1 MRQRV
6 MRIITRLTVSGP
18 STHVVLANK
27 GLAQLGWETLL
38 VHGLAEQDEQAFELA
53 GVDVPMTQIPSL
65 RRPIAP
71 RDAAA
76 FLALVRLIR
85 RYRPSVVHTH
95 HSKGGLLGRLAA
107 TVAGV
112 PVRVH
117 TFHGTVFEGYF
128 SPRVSGAFVVAE
140 RAMARL
146 TTRLVVLTEA
156 QRRELIDRRIGT
168 PEQIEVVP
176 LGLELGRFAHADRGA
191 SRRRL
196 GIEDGNFVLVAAG
209 RFAPIKR
216 IDRLLRVFARVRAEV
231 PNARLHLLGD
241 GPLRRELE
249 QLAATLGVGDAINF
263 AGWRDDV
270 DDWYAAS
277 DVVVNT
283 SDNEGSPLALIEAAA
298 TGRPAVATRV
308 GGVVDFVDHEKTG
321 LLFEREDVDAMAAG
335 VVRLAR
341 APTYR
346 DQMGKAAQLRSVQYS
361 SDRLV
366 ADLDRLYQTL
376 MRNHPR

>member
-18 STHVVLANK
+18 STHVLLANR

-38 VHGLAEQDEQAFELA
+38 VHGLPEPDEQALELA
-53 GVDVPMTQIPSL
+53 GVDIPMTEIASL
-65 RRPIAP
+65 RRSIAP

-76 FLALVRLIR
+76 LLELIRLIR
-85 RYRPSVVHTH
+85 RYRPTVVHTH

-107 TVAGV
+107 TIAGV

-117 TFHGTVFEGYF
+117 TFHGTIFEGYF
-128 SPRVSGAFVVAE
+128 APHISGAFVVAE

-156 QRRELIDRRIGT
+156 QRQELIDRRIST
-168 PEQIEVVP
+168 PDKIEIVP
-176 LGLELGRFAHADRGA
+176 LGLELGRFARADRGA

-196 GIEDGNFVLVAAG
+196 GLEDGQFILVAAG
-209 RFAPIKR
+209 PFAPIKR
-216 IDRLLRVFARVRAEV
+216 LDRLLRVFERVHAEV
-231 PNARLHLLGD
+231 PTARLHLLGD
-241 GPLRRELE
+241 GPLRMELE
-249 QLAATLGVGDAINF
+249 RTATTLGVADAVSF
-263 AGWRDDV
+263 AGWREDV

-277 DVVVNT
+277 DVVVST

-308 GGVVDFVDHEKTG
+308 GGVGDIVDDGVTG
-321 LLFEREDVDAMAAG
+321 LLFEREDIDGMAAG
-335 VVRLAR
+335 LVRLAR
-341 APTYR
+341 TASDR
-346 DQMGKAAQLRSVQYS
+346 DRMGEAARLRSVQYG

-366 ADLDRLYQTL
+366 TDLDHLYRTL
-376 MRNHPR
+376 MREHNR